1 MIYTQ
6 LYEVCRRQEEVDI
19 WGIIEG
25 EPYADRDRFQISLL
39 TLSKS
44 NQINQ
49 LLSPLKSS
57 ENRRFSRRIQLD
69 KFT

>member
-1 MIYTQ
+1 MPNKKCMIYTQ

-44 NQINQ
+44 NQIN
-49 LLSPLKSS
+49 
-57 ENRRFSRRIQLD
+57 
-69 KFT
+69 

>member
-1 MIYTQ
+1 M
-6 LYEVCRRQEEVDI
+6 CRRQEEVEI
-19 WGIIEG
+19 WGIIDG
-25 EPYADRDRFQISLL
+25 ETYADRDRFQISLL

>member
-19 WGIIEG
+19 CGIIEG

-44 NQINQ
+44 NQIN
-49 LLSPLKSS
+49 
-57 ENRRFSRRIQLD
+57 
-69 KFT
+69 